1 MAVRI
6 RQPSA
11 IALACVI
18 PACPAA
24 SGGTRPST
32 PPRQLKA
39 SASNDN
45 FEWFFLIMD
54 EAMAQGIWAKPGL
67 GPEIGQP
74 AGPPVHQKER
84 VTSGILRPVGART
97 PQPS

>member
-6 RQPSA
+6 RQASP

-45 FEWFFLIMD
+45 FEWFVLITD
-54 EAMAQGIWAKPGL
+54 EAMAQGIWAKHGL
-67 GPEIGQP
+67 GPEIVQT
-74 AGPPVHQKER
+74 AGSTVQLKER
-84 VTSGILRPVGART
+84 VDSGIL
-97 PQPS
+97 